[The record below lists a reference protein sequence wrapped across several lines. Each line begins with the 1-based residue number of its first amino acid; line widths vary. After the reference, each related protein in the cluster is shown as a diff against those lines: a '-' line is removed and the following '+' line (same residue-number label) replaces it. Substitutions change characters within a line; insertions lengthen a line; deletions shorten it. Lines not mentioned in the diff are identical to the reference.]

1 MNKEQL
7 IEELL
12 NKNLIRICE
21 SISYQRFQQIH
32 SSGYS
37 HIPEYKFAELL
48 GINNGNFNNIKNKG
62 QTTIILEELEDRLA
76 NKIAEDLLGTKKI
89 EVGQRI
95 NYEIFCKFHR
105 VYSYISEARLGRFL
119 ELNDDDLY
127 RLRKGKEVTIYRS
140 QFSLEKMVQIL
151 IAEGLLNP
159 GYKIDYSQFLNIYTI
174 ATQAHPSLSHFSQY
188 AFAKLLEIRKSTFSK
203 FKAPSSTIKLQI
215 LKSLAPKDKKW
226 ALIVSDEERRIIV
239 KDLITSKGA
248 KSYESCNYQRF
259 KELYYGYEQ
268 YSEYN
273 FALILDVSKSN
284 FSSMKRGKEA
294 RILKDCLDK
303 EDILSELLASGK
315 LQIGEKI
322 NYQKFNELYK
332 DYEYL
337 GVYIFADIIEV
348 NENVIENLQ
357 RDSNATT
364 VVLKSRIQEIKQTD
378 NFRNYKEQAKK
389 YVETLFQTGKI
400 HIGQEIKYEE
410 FQEIYAPCNY
420 IVEHEFA
427 TLLGI
432 SYFKYQNMRSMGG
445 KTYIHD
451 YRVIESVNL
460 IGKIEKS
467 KFYSKEEID
476 DICTK
481 YGITQEDFTR
491 YIIYKGNQKIDITAY
506 LNALNNHNGL
516 FIGKTKMSN
525 HYFEK
530 IYDISITPI
539 NRLIGAMCKK
549 YHVLRNMEDYKSEA
563 ILYIIENCGDI
574 EKNFFDCEN
583 QEIIVHMLIARIRLL
598 LLNKIILHDLKVDT
612 KQKSTSYFYTRRDN
626 KNYDILDKKSDTE
639 EMAISHMDPFMES
652 EIMCELI
659 RKFELGLNK
668 KELLES
674 VMVKFDISQQDLLEL
689 LSKRLELKK
698 KNREDIS
705 ISEE

>member
-1 MNKEQL
+1 MNREQL

-21 SISYQRFQQIH
+21 SINYQRFQQIH

-62 QTTIILEELEDRLA
+62 QTTIILEELEERLA
-76 NKIAEDLLGTKKI
+76 NKIAEDLFDTKKI

-95 NYEIFCKFHR
+95 TYEIFREFYKE
-105 VYSYISEARLGRFL
+105 YSYLSEARFGRFL

-140 QFSLEKMVQIL
+140 QFNSEKMVQIL
-151 IAEGLLNP
+151 IEEGLINP
-159 GYKIDYSQFLNIYTI
+159 GDKIDYSQFLDIYTI
-174 ATQAHPSLSHFSQY
+174 ATQTHPSLSNFTQY

-203 FKAPSSTIKLQI
+203 FKAPGSTIRLQI

-226 ALIVSDEERRIIV
+226 ASIISDEDRMIII
-239 KDLITSKGA
+239 KDIITSKGA
-248 KSYESCNYQRF
+248 KSYEFCNYQRF
-259 KELYYGYEQ
+259 KELHCGYDQ

-273 FALILDVSKSN
+273 FALILDVSKSS

-303 EDILSELLASGK
+303 EEILSEILTSGK
-315 LQIGEKI
+315 LQIGEEI
-322 NYQKFNELYK
+322 DWQKFSEVYK
-332 DYEYL
+332 DYKYL
-337 GVYIFADIIEV
+337 GLFLFADIIEV
-348 NENVIENLQ
+348 SEGNIERL
-357 RDSNATT
+357 RSDSSATT
-364 VVLKSRIQEIKQTD
+364 VVLKSRIQEIKQSD
-378 NFRNYKEQAKK
+378 NSQNYKEQAKL
-389 YVETLFQTGKI
+389 YVERLFQTGRI
-400 HIGQEIKYEE
+400 YIGQEIQYAE

-420 IVEHEFA
+420 IAEHEFA
-427 TLLGI
+427 ALLGI
-432 SYFKYQNMRSMGG
+432 SYFKYQNMRFMGG

-467 KFYSKEEID
+467 KFYSKEEIE

-481 YGITQEDFTR
+481 YGITQEDFIR

-506 LNALNNHNGL
+506 LNAINNHNGL

-525 HYFEK
+525 QYFER
-530 IYDISITPI
+530 IYDIFITPI
-539 NRLIGAMCKK
+539 NRLIGVMCKK
-549 YHVLRNMEDYKSEA
+549 YNVLRNMENYKSEA
-563 ILYIIENCGDI
+563 ILYIMENCGDI

-583 QEIIVHMLIARIRLL
+583 QEIIVRMLISRIRLL
-598 LLNKIILHDLKVDT
+598 LLNRIILHDLKVNT
-612 KQKSTSYFYTRRDN
+612 KQKSTSHFYTRRDN
-626 KNYDILDKKSDTE
+626 KNYDIPDQKSDTE
-639 EMAISHMDPFMES
+639 EIAMSHIDTFMES
-652 EIMCELI
+652 EIMCDLI

-674 VMVKFDISQQDLLEL
+674 TIIKFGISQQDLLEL

-698 KNREDIS
+698 KNREDIG
-705 ISEE
+705 ISQE